1 MNHRLHHDEFRELT
15 SILPRLSFPQLL
27 EFGLSFHCFPPP
39 QPSLRKLSF
48 KALVTVGE
56 GRGTRKCARRGLKG
70 QAPSKGEAQARGLL
84 TQRSSCVDSAA
95 CLWVPTI
102 LQIQTLAAQP
112 GTPSAFSG
120 GADDAGARRRP
131 ANCCSPIQGRRTR
144 APEPGSPGLEGAGWP
159 GWRPRSLPLQPRTA
173 PAYQRPISRS
183 LRPDQNSCE
192 RLRLARSPS
201 LDAHSDSLARLP
213 AWAARIV

>member
-1 MNHRLHHDEFRELT
+1 MR
-15 SILPRLSFPQLL
+15 
-27 EFGLSFHCFPPP
+27 
-39 QPSLRKLSF
+39 
-48 KALVTVGE
+48 
-56 GRGTRKCARRGLKG
+56 GRGLEG
-70 QAPSKGEAQARGLL
+70 QAGSKGEAQARGLL
-84 TQRSSCVDSAA
+84 TQRSPCVDSAA
-95 CLWVPTI
+95 CFWVPTI

-131 ANCCSPIQGRRTR
+131 ANCCSPIQGRRT
-144 APEPGSPGLEGAGWP
+144 PEPSSPGPEGAGWP
-159 GWRPRSLPLQPRTA
+159 RWGPRSLPLQPRTA
-173 PAYQRPISRS
+173 LAYQRPTSRS